1 VLDALEVSVLR
12 PEILARV
19 VERALVRHAENRAAQ
34 PNPPAQLEREL
45 AAARAEIGR
54 FVAAIG
60 AGVDVAEIRGAL
72 EAAKARAGTLEA
84 ELAGLA
90 PRPEGP
96 VDRAALEARVG
107 DWRGLLRGTPRR
119 ARQILRKLLPDR
131 LRLDRTPEGYRFS
144 GQIAITSVF
153 AGIASLVSVVPPAWI
168 EQAAHSLGN
177 CCSIQLSYGGVS
189 TGG

>member
-19 VERALVRHAENRAAQ
+19 VERALVRHAEHRAAQ
-34 PNPPAQLEREL
+34 PNRPAQLEREL

-72 EAAKARAGTLEA
+72 EAAKVRAGTLEA

-90 PRPEGP
+90 PRRGHPLFNHLPRLGP
-96 VDRAALEARVG
+96 PPQSTR
-107 DWRGLLRGTPRR
+107 LLR
-119 ARQILRKLLPDR
+119 A
-131 LRLDRTPEGYRFS
+131 
-144 GQIAITSVF
+144 
-153 AGIASLVSVVPPAWI
+153 
-168 EQAAHSLGN
+168 
-177 CCSIQLSYGGVS
+177 
-189 TGG
+189 